1 MPRSRG
7 TDASSGKPAD
17 KLRLTLKS
25 AFGGGDVTVA
35 SRMLETLRGF
45 DQ

>member
-1 MPRSRG
+1 MEQRMFQ
-7 TDASSGKPAD
+7 SGRPAD

-25 AFGGGDVTVA
+25 AFGGSDVTVA
-35 SRMLETLRGF
+35 PRMLEILRGF